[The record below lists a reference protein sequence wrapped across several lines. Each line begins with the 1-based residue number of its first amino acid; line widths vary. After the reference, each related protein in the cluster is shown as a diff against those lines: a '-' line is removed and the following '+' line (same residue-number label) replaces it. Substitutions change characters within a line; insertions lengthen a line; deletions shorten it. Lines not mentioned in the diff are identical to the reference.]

1 MDEFARLIGV
11 AADPTN
17 PEMNSAMSALI
28 EMSQRNRIQFLD
40 FCVQFLQAPMLPPQ
54 QYLMCLSAAK
64 ETTKIR
70 NRSQR
75 KEIRDAYDENREVV
89 EALKL
94 SILPFLANENDPLR
108 NMAAVTAA
116 TIFEIEMQKWSS
128 LLDILVEILGST
140 SHSAC
145 HKVGAITVFHE
156 ILGLVTFSDV
166 PPQLVEFL
174 RLLTV
179 FLTSNDVPL
188 YFLKLSGD
196 CLLEIVKKFL
206 RKFPGIL
213 DDQVRIEAVWSIYPA
228 VLPKSDYELYVTL
241 HRVLI
246 RILKSFYEN
255 EMKKTEFTR
264 LAAAIVYPFGV
275 YAVYN
280 TRDEAML
287 WRGRG
292 EEKAQILLSS
302 VFRDGGFRFE
312 VQSAVLFGKDFRA
325 AAKTLEDA
333 FSRRFL
339 NERLDKVY
347 QHLHFIPMNE
357 NGMKMLEIITLD
369 DWQNKL
375 GKSLYGYGM
384 IGTNSSGIEYDAN
397 VEGVFHYCHLD
408 GDLCRL
414 IRFRS
419 TLRKWP
425 EQRFVLDCYREQIP
439 YLREYLGDY
448 WSKENLR
455 VRVIKLESIHTHFCG
470 AKNKTT
476 TE

>member
-1 MDEFARLIGV
+1 
-11 AADPTN
+11 
-17 PEMNSAMSALI
+17 
-28 EMSQRNRIQFLD
+28 
-40 FCVQFLQAPMLPPQ
+40 
-54 QYLMCLSAAK
+54 
-64 ETTKIR
+64 
-70 NRSQR
+70 
-75 KEIRDAYDENREVV
+75 
-89 EALKL
+89 
-94 SILPFLANENDPLR
+94 
-108 NMAAVTAA
+108 
-116 TIFEIEMQKWSS
+116 
-128 LLDILVEILGST
+128 
-140 SHSAC
+140 
-145 HKVGAITVFHE
+145 
-156 ILGLVTFSDV
+156 
-166 PPQLVEFL
+166 
-174 RLLTV
+174 
-179 FLTSNDVPL
+179 
-188 YFLKLSGD
+188 
-196 CLLEIVKKFL
+196 
-206 RKFPGIL
+206 
-213 DDQVRIEAVWSIYPA
+213 
-228 VLPKSDYELYVTL
+228 
-241 HRVLI
+241 
-246 RILKSFYEN
+246 
-255 EMKKTEFTR
+255 MKKTEFTR

-384 IGTNSSGIEYDAN
+384 IGANSSGIEYDAN

>member
-1 MDEFARLIGV
+1 MIYIRDGTHVYILLMLLACVGEYPMQSVYLLGNNRVWKRRIKELQDIQDFCLPDGGKLVRFQMLTVSGKGKEKTMRLHK
-11 AADPTN
+11 
-17 PEMNSAMSALI
+17 SALPI
-28 EMSQRNRIQFLD
+28 LKKLNP
-40 FCVQFLQAPMLPPQ
+40 C
-54 QYLMCLSAAK
+54 
-64 ETTKIR
+64 
-70 NRSQR
+70 
-75 KEIRDAYDENREVV
+75 AYDYYM
-89 EALKL
+89 
-94 SILPFLANENDPLR
+94 ANFD
-108 NMAAVTAA
+108 AHH
-116 TIFEIEMQKWSS
+116 FS
-128 LLDILVEILGST
+128 
-140 SHSAC
+140 
-145 HKVGAITVFHE
+145 GAITHVSRNH
-156 ILGLVTFSDV
+156 
-166 PPQLVEFL
+166 
-174 RLLTV
+174 RLAETV
-179 FLTSNDVPL
+179 AM
-188 YFLKLSGD
+188 
-196 CLLEIVKKFL
+196 CMAA
-206 RKFPGIL
+206 GI
-213 DDQVRIEAVWSIYPA
+213 A
-228 VLPKSDYELYVTL
+228 VLPWKTFDLRDQNVRDR
-241 HRVLI
+241 RVDRPCCYLS
-246 RILKSFYEN
+246 RELKSFYEN

-302 VFRDGGFRFE
+302 VFRDGGYRFE

-384 IGTNSSGIEYDAN
+384 IGANSSGIEYDAN